1 MNTLARIM
9 MFAAAA
15 ALVSC
20 GTGGEPSL
28 LLVERLVPPVGDP
41 TAVPPV
47 PCGYSTETA
56 EYAFATFDPASATG
70 YRMGV
75 IVENRMTSNA
85 TSVRPNTLD
94 VSLTEAHITYES
106 TTTGNSISSESI
118 TPISGW
124 VPTGGKLATGAVLIP
139 ASKGAALA
147 AEASVRIYVQV
158 WGKTSDGSKVKSA
171 QYSYIL
177 QPGTAPDS
185 SACVKK

>member
-20 GTGGEPSL
+20 GTGGEASL
-28 LLVERLVPPVGDP
+28 LLVERIVPPVGTLPACADG
-41 TAVPPV
+41 A
-47 PCGYSTETA
+47 YSPSTPEIT
-56 EYAFATFDPASATG
+56 FATFDPASATG
-70 YRMGV
+70 FRMGV

-85 TSVRPNTLD
+85 TTARPNTLD
-94 VSLTEAHITYES
+94 VSLTEAHVTYES

-158 WGKTSDGSKVKSA
+158 WGKTSDGAKVKST
-171 QYSYIL
+171 QYSYVV

-185 SACVKK
+185 SACVAK